1 MTVGDDAGSQRAGS
15 IQLPSI
21 QEPSPV
27 GGHQTSWRRLIYLF
41 SSPPR
46 DLFISCP
53 VLKPNVHPEE
63 CLLKP
68 FGLEKGSLP
77 LIALFCSVL
86 ASWWVIRG
94 SFGLLLSPCW
104 ISKLPSAAPGCPT
117 LWRIDSWR
125 GRSFPFQSVLPESQ
139 LLELVCRSP
148 TWALNKAGWVSLMA
162 SPGTY
167 DIMRVSLMEPRF
179 GEFTEQPL
187 TNKQANQCWLLAL
200 LLYLFICQIHYR
212 KQLLLFLKKGCFNS
226 Q

>member
-1 MTVGDDAGSQRAGS
+1 MGDETLEVRGLDV
-15 IQLPSI
+15 QLPSI

-46 DLFISCP
+46 DLFINCP

-77 LIALFCSVL
+77 LLYALFCSV
-86 ASWWVIRG
+86 
-94 SFGLLLSPCW
+94 FGFLVGYQGKLWFLRLLLSPCW
-104 ISKLPSAAPGCPT
+104 NSKAA
-117 LWRIDSWR
+117 LSSSWVPHPVENR
-125 GRSFPFQSVLPESQ
+125 QLEGQGFPFQSVLPESQ
-139 LLELVCRSP
+139 LLELVCPSP
-148 TWALNKAGWVSLMA
+148 TWALNRAGWVSLMA

-179 GEFTEQPL
+179 GEFYPEQPL

-200 LLYLFICQIHYR
+200 LLYLLFARYITESSFFI
-212 KQLLLFLKKGCFNS
+212 S
-226 Q
+226 